1 MTTSNTNTTT
11 LNSDNL
17 NTFKALIGFGGRFL
31 TADQVGEAVKANP
44 AAAFCGLVE
53 VLARQTADER
63 FGGGT
68 CHKNKFGFSKRHVT
82 PGTLLA
88 NKFLNGLEL
97 TVAEMEQACTIAY
110 AYRSQLWMI
119 SLGAVP
125 QNDLNLRPHLTPTA
139 G

>member
-1 MTTSNTNTTT
+1 MTTSITTTT

-17 NTFKALIGFGGRFL
+17 NAFKALVGFGTRFL
-31 TADQVGEAVKANP
+31 TADQVGDAVRENP
-44 AAAFCGLVE
+44 QAAFCGLVE

-88 NKFLNGLEL
+88 NKFINGLEL
-97 TVAEMEQACTIAY
+97 TVSDMEQACLIAY
-110 AYRSQLWMI
+110 AYRNQLWMI
-119 SLGAVP
+119 ALGAVP
-125 QNDLNLRPHLTPTA
+125 ENNLDLSRR
-139 G
+139 